1 MSQVTARPCGRF
13 ARNVSRAR
21 RTLFLATVALALAL
35 ATASPALAA
44 DGVGLAGRTNDKLIT
59 FFCFG
64 VIAFFPLLIVTL
76 TIIQSRLEAR
86 KERRRYDLERLS

>member
-1 MSQVTARPCGRF
+1 
-13 ARNVSRAR
+13 VSRAR

-64 VIAFFPLLIVTL
+64 VIAFFPLLIITL

>member
-1 MSQVTARPCGRF
+1 M
-13 ARNVSRAR
+13 SRAR

-64 VIAFFPLLIVTL
+64 VIAFFPLLIITL